1 MSKPTVA
8 IVGRPNV
15 GKSTFFNYIVGK
27 RVSIVE
33 DTPGVTRD
41 RVYAEGN
48 WRGRSFTLVDTGGIE
63 PESDDVI
70 LSQMREQA
78 NLAIAMAD
86 VIIFVTDMK
95 QGVTAADHDI
105 ALMLKKSK
113 KPVILVCNKADNYG
127 KVPDEIYE
135 FYNLGLGEPYR
146 VSAANAIGIGD
157 VLDAIYDNLP
167 PVNEGED
174 DDEVIK
180 VAIIGKPN
188 VGKSSLVNKILG
200 ENRVIVSNIAGTTRD
215 AIDSEFENEYGK
227 YVFIDTAGIRRKSK
241 VSENLEKY
249 SVMRSLLAVGRAD
262 VCLLMID
269 ANEGVTE
276 QDTKIAGEA
285 HEAGKGIIIV
295 VNKWDEYEKDNGT
308 LEQYKKDVYNKLSY
322 ISYAPILFISA
333 KTGQRV
339 NKLFEMI
346 NSVASQNALRVSTS
360 VLNQVLN
367 EAIAIVQPPTDKGK
381 RLRLFYMTQAST
393 KPPTFVVFV
402 NDKDLFH
409 FSYERYLVNQIR
421 KEFGLVG
428 TPVRIIVRE
437 NKNGRSY
444 SNSNNCIFNWKY

>member
-1 MSKPTVA
+1 MAKPTVA

-15 GKSTFFNYIVGK
+15 GKSSFFNYIVGK
-27 RVSIVE
+27 RISIVE

-41 RVYAEGN
+41 RVYAEAN
-48 WRGRSFTLVDTGGIE
+48 WRGRDFTLVDTGGIE
-63 PESDDVI
+63 PESEDVI
-70 LSQMREQA
+70 ISQMREQA

-86 VIIFVTDMK
+86 VIVFITDIK
-95 QGVTAADHDI
+95 QGVTAADTDI
-105 ALMLKKSK
+105 ALMLRKSK
-113 KPVILVCNKADNYG
+113 KPIILVCNKADNYG
-127 KVPDEIYE
+127 KTPDEIYE

-157 VLDAIYDNLP
+157 VLDAIYEKLP
-167 PVNEGED
+167 PVDENDNDED
-174 DDEVIK
+174 VIK

-200 ENRVIVSNIAGTTRD
+200 ENRMIVSNIAGTTRD
-215 AIDSEFENEYGK
+215 AIDSEFENEFGK
-227 YVFIDTAGIRRKSK
+227 YVFIDTAGIRRKNK
-241 VSENLEKY
+241 VSEKIEKY
-249 SVMRSLLAVGRAD
+249 SVIRSLLAVERAD

-308 LEQYKKDVYNKLSY
+308 LEKYKKEVYNKLSY
-322 ISYAPILFISA
+322 LSYAPILFISA

-339 NKLFEMI
+339 NKLFELI

-381 RLRLFYMTQAST
+381 RLRIFYMTQATT

-402 NDKDLFH
+402 NDKSLFH
-409 FSYERYLVNQIR
+409 FSYERYLINQIR

-428 TPVRIIVRE
+428 TPVRMIVRE
-437 NKNGRSY
+437 KNE
-444 SNSNNCIFNWKY
+444 KDV

>member
-1 MSKPTVA
+1 MSEPTVA

-15 GKSTFFNYIVGK
+15 GKSTFFNYIEGK
-27 RVSIVE
+27 RISIVE

-41 RVYAEGN
+41 RVYADAN
-48 WRGRSFTLVDTGGIE
+48 WRGRNFTLIDTGGIE

-78 NLAIAMAD
+78 NLAISMAD
-86 VIIFVTDMK
+86 VIIFVTDIK
-95 QGVTAADHDI
+95 QGITAADNDI
-105 ALMLKKSK
+105 ALMLRKSK
-113 KPVILVCNKADNYG
+113 KPIVLVCNKADNYG
-127 KVPDEIYE
+127 KVPDELYE
-135 FYNLGLGEPYR
+135 FYNLGLGEPHR
-146 VSAANAIGIGD
+146 VSSVNAIGIGD
-157 VLDAIYDNLP
+157 VLDAIYDELP
-167 PVNEGED
+167 PKSEDEEED
-174 DDEVIK
+174 DVIK

-200 ENRVIVSNIAGTTRD
+200 EKRVIVSDIAGTTRD
-215 AIDSEFENEYGK
+215 AIDSEFENEFGK
-227 YVFIDTAGIRRKSK
+227 YVFIDTAGIRKKNK
-241 VSENLEKY
+241 VSEKLEKY
-249 SVMRSLLAVGRAD
+249 SVMRSLLAVERAD

-308 LEQYKKDVYNKLSY
+308 VEKYKKQVYDKLSY
-322 ISYAPILFISA
+322 LSYAPILFISA

-339 NKLFEMI
+339 NKLFELI
-346 NSVASQNALRVSTS
+346 NSVASQNAMRVSTS

-367 EAIAIVQPPTDKGK
+367 EAIAIVQPPTDKGR
-381 RLRLFYMTQAST
+381 RLRVFYMTQAST

-409 FSYERYLVNQIR
+409 FSYERYLINQIR
-421 KEFGLVG
+421 KEFDLTG
-428 TPVRIIVRE
+428 TPVRMIVRE
-437 NKNGRSY
+437 KSEKEGE
-444 SNSNNCIFNWKY
+444 

>member
-1 MSKPTVA
+1 MGKPTVA

-27 RVSIVE
+27 RISIVE

-41 RVYAEGN
+41 RVYADTN
-48 WRGRSFTLVDTGGIE
+48 WRGRNFTLVDTGGIE

-78 NLAIAMAD
+78 NLAISMAD
-86 VIIFVTDMK
+86 VIIFVTDIR
-95 QGVTAADHDI
+95 QGITAADEDI
-105 ALMLKKSK
+105 ALMLRKSK
-113 KPVILVCNKADNYG
+113 KPIILVCNKADTYG
-127 KVPDEIYE
+127 KTPDEIYE

-146 VSAANAIGIGD
+146 VSSVNAIGIGD
-157 VLDAIYDNLP
+157 VLDAICDNLP
-167 PVNEGED
+167 PKS
-174 DDEVIK
+174 DDEDETDVIK

-215 AIDSEFENEYGK
+215 AIDSEFENEFGK
-227 YVFIDTAGIRRKSK
+227 YVFIDTAGIRKKSK
-241 VSENLEKY
+241 VDERLEKF
-249 SVMRSLLAVGRAD
+249 SVMRSLFAIERSD

-285 HEAGKGIIIV
+285 HEAGKGVIIV

-308 LEQYKKDVYNKLSY
+308 VEKYKKEVYNKLAY
-322 ISYAPILFISA
+322 LSYAPIIFISA

-346 NSVASQNALRVSTS
+346 NSVASQNAIRVSTS

-367 EAIAIVQPPTDKGK
+367 EAIAIVQPPTDKGR
-381 RLRLFYMTQAST
+381 RLRIFYMTQATT

-402 NDKDLFH
+402 NDKQLFH

-421 KEFGLVG
+421 KEFGLTG

-437 NKNGRSY
+437 RNEKE
-444 SNSNNCIFNWKY
+444 